1 MVFNLIVHMYSV
13 NVSGTSLLFPYVL
26 TANFLL
32 LACWGVIVQ
41 QILTVQSGPGMIL
54 AKDVLTP
61 EGRVLCGKGTELT
74 EALIE
79 RLLRM
84 EIMNVTVEG
93 HPVQM
98 DGEKP
103 LPEQL
108 KEIDLRFAQ
117 VTKIA
122 PLMYLKKKIKER
134 LVASRS
140 S

>member
-1 MVFNLIVHMYSV
+1 M
-13 NVSGTSLLFPYVL
+13 
-26 TANFLL
+26 
-32 LACWGVIVQ
+32 Q
-41 QILTVQSGPGMIL
+41 QILTAQAGPGMTL

-74 EALIE
+74 EALVE
-79 RLLRM
+79 RLIRM

-93 HPVQM
+93 NPVKVE
-98 DGEKP
+98 GEKP

-108 KEIDLRFAQ
+108 RDIDLRFSR
-117 VTKIA
+117 VEKIA
-122 PLMYLKKKIKER
+122 PLMYLKKRLKER